1 MPEMLKFEHPK
12 DQSNIIKVIGVG
24 GGGSNAVSHMYHQ
37 GIKGVDFI
45 LCNTDSQALDTSPVP
60 VKVHLGKRELGAG
73 NIPAVGRE
81 SALETVDEIKALLEH
96 HTKMLFITAGM
107 GGGTGTGAAPVVAQ
121 VAHEMDI
128 LTVGIVTLP
137 FGFEGR
143 KRRQQALEGLEEMR
157 KHVDTLLIISN
168 DKLREEYGNMKLT
181 EAFKRADDVLTTA
194 AKGIA
199 EIITVTG
206 YINVDFEDVNTVMR
220 KSGKA
225 IMGSA
230 KAEGENRALK
240 AIEDAMRSPLLN
252 DSNIAGAENILLYI
266 TSGDDEVSLDE
277 VLEITDYIQQTCG
290 NTAEVIWGN
299 GKDETLGNNI
309 AITIIATGFDN
320 EEDIPV
326 GMAARGVSVT
336 DLYGN
341 KTVSRS
347 PLNAKS
353 KPTLSAND
361 GNVIRHHL
369 HDVENKEE
377 ERPESQYDVSELN
390 PTADHTI
397 FSFVEDE
404 KPEKKPAVKVHTLDS
419 LKDTSPQKDN
429 ELLLSEEEKSV
440 EAKSLL
446 SSNQKVEQIGNKTES
461 NIDIKEHRKTD
472 EIVKAVDVEQKIPV
486 DELDRN
492 SMIRQSRLKAM
503 SMKLHSVQG
512 LEELERQPAYL
523 RRGTKLQDDTAENP
537 DKEVSRYALNSD
549 GKQSGLTTGNSFL
562 HDNVD

>member
-24 GGGSNAVSHMYHQ
+24 GGGSNAVTHMYHQ

-81 SALETVDEIKALLEH
+81 AALETVDEIKELLEH

-121 VAHEMDI
+121 VAHELDI

-220 KSGKA
+220 RSGKA

-230 KAEGENRALK
+230 KAEGENRALN

-252 DSNIAGAENILLYI
+252 DSNIAGAQNILLYI
-266 TSGDDEVSLDE
+266 TSGEDEVSLDE

-299 GKDETLGNNI
+299 GKDDTLGNNI

-326 GMAARGVSVT
+326 GMSTRKVSVT
-336 DLYGN
+336 DLYGT
-341 KTVSRS
+341 KTVSR
-347 PLNAKS
+347 
-353 KPTLSAND
+353 TSAVAQTNRQNTEND
-361 GNVIRHHL
+361 GKVIRHHL
-369 HDVENKEE
+369 HEPDISEEETADNEDLKKDQPKEQDIFSFIDEKPKTEPKVKVHKLEDETPASNLEKEE
-377 ERPESQYDVSELN
+377 ELPF
-390 PTADHTI
+390 TK
-397 FSFVEDE
+397 DE
-404 KPEKKPAVKVHTLDS
+404 VTTEMRRGNKPAEFNQEQAHR
-419 LKDTSPQKDN
+419 
-429 ELLLSEEEKSV
+429 KSDV
-440 EAKSLL
+440 EAEVKEPTSI
-446 SSNQKVEQIGNKTES
+446 KVVTNEE
-461 NIDIKEHRKTD
+461 
-472 EIVKAVDVEQKIPV
+472 VEQKMPADDI
-486 DELDRN
+486 DRN
-492 SMIRQSRLKAM
+492 SIIRQSRLKAM
-503 SMKLHSVQG
+503 SMKLHTQQG

-523 RRGTKLQDDTAENP
+523 RRGTKLSEENTENP
-537 DKEVSRYALNSD
+537 DKEVSRYELNSD
-549 GKQSGLTTGNSFL
+549 GKQSGLSSGNSFL

>member
-81 SALETVDEIKALLEH
+81 AALETVDEIKGLLEN

-121 VAHEMDI
+121 VAHELDI

-299 GKDETLGNNI
+299 GKDDSLGNNI

-320 EEDIPV
+320 EEDIPI
-326 GMAARGVSVT
+326 GMTGRKVTVT

-341 KTVSRS
+341 KAVSRS
-347 PLNAKS
+347 PLGKES
-353 KPTLSAND
+353 KPAISAGD
-361 GNVIRHHL
+361 GKVIRHHL
-369 HDVENKEE
+369 HDEDTSKDEQA
-377 ERPESQYDVSELN
+377 ESKNDT
-390 PTADHTI
+390 PATTMPADKDI
-397 FSFVEDE
+397 FSFVDE
-404 KPEKKPAVKVHTLDS
+404 KTESRPAVKVHTLGDENPAPNKQDS
-419 LKDTSPQKDN
+419 
-429 ELLLSEEEKSV
+429 ELPFSEEEKSAETKGIV
-440 EAKSLL
+440 
-446 SSNQKVEQIGNKTES
+446 SSNLKTEQKS
-461 NIDIKEHRKTD
+461 QKTD
-472 EIVKAVDVEQKIPV
+472 ATIDVEEHQAAGNIVKAEEVEQKMPV

-503 SMKLHSVQG
+503 SMKLHSAQG

-523 RRGTKLQDDTAENP
+523 RRGTKLQDDTTGNS

-549 GKQSGLTTGNSFL
+549 GKQTGLSTGNSFL

>member
-1 MPEMLKFEHPK
+1 MLKFEHPK

-24 GGGSNAVSHMYHQ
+24 GGGSNAVTHMFQQ

-60 VKVHLGKRELGAG
+60 TKVHLGKRELGAG

-81 SALETVDEIKALLEH
+81 AAMATVDEFRELLEK
-96 HTKMLFITAGM
+96 HTKMLFITAGL

-121 VAHEMDI
+121 VARELDI

-143 KRRQQALEGLEEMR
+143 KRRQQALEGLEELR

-240 AIEDAMRSPLLN
+240 AIDDAMRSPLLN
-252 DSNIAGAENILLYI
+252 DSNIAGAQNILLYI
-266 TSGDDEVSLDE
+266 TSGEDEVSLDE
-277 VLEITDYIQQTCG
+277 VLEITDFIQQTCG

-299 GKDETLGNNI
+299 GKDDSLGNNI

-320 EEDIPV
+320 DDDIPV
-326 GMAARGVSVT
+326 GMTQGRVSVT

-341 KTVSRS
+341 QTNTRHALSKGTE
-347 PLNAKS
+347 A
-353 KPTLSAND
+353 KPTSD
-361 GNVIRHHL
+361 GNVIRHKL
-369 HDVENKEE
+369 HDDKPEEASELIEKPLESKKEE
-377 ERPESQYDVSELN
+377 PQQK
-390 PTADHTI
+390 TI
-397 FSFVEDE
+397 FSFVDKEERLEKKTKIHRLEED
-404 KPEKKPAVKVHTLDS
+404 KPEVKNSDEQSAELPSPEAIKKVEK
-419 LKDTSPQKDN
+419 K
-429 ELLLSEEEKSV
+429 EEKSYQPASTKAPEPV
-440 EAKSLL
+440 SISVSDSEPREIFKKSEEKLEKEA
-446 SSNQKVEQIGNKTES
+446 GMP
-461 NIDIKEHRKTD
+461 KE
-472 EIVKAVDVEQKIPV
+472 
-486 DELDRN
+486 ELDRN
-492 SMIRQSRLKAM
+492 SMLRQSRLKAM
-503 SMKLHSVQG
+503 SMKLHSSHG
-512 LEELERQPAYL
+512 LEELERQPAYMRKGL
-523 RRGTKLQDDTAENP
+523 KLDDPEQTNP
-537 DKEVSRYALNSD
+537 DKEVSRYSLKD
-549 GKQSGLTTGNSFL
+549 QQSGLNSSNSFL

>member
-24 GGGSNAVSHMYHQ
+24 GGGSNAVTHMYHQ

-81 SALETVDEIKALLEH
+81 AALETVDEIKELLEH

-121 VAHEMDI
+121 VAHELDI

-220 KSGKA
+220 RSGKA

-230 KAEGENRALK
+230 KSEGENRALK

-252 DSNIAGAENILLYI
+252 DSNIAGAQNILLYI
-266 TSGDDEVSLDE
+266 TSGEDEVSLDE

-299 GKDETLGNNI
+299 GKDDSLGNNI

-320 EEDIPV
+320 DEDIPI
-326 GMAARGVSVT
+326 GLGARKVSVT

-347 PLNAKS
+347 ATSLDSRNKS
-353 KPTLSAND
+353 PDDD
-361 GNVIRHHL
+361 GKVIRHHL
-369 HDVENKEE
+369 HEDEEKEAEIQDDTNNSESNAETVE
-377 ERPESQYDVSELN
+377 
-390 PTADHTI
+390 HTI
-397 FSFVEDE
+397 FSFIDEKPSPKPNVKVHSLDEDDSFEVKKHEELPFEDE
-404 KPEKKPAVKVHTLDS
+404 KPIEVKRMDASNVKPDPDRPKSDSETGVKEQPAVKVVT
-419 LKDTSPQKDN
+419 
-429 ELLLSEEEKSV
+429 SEE
-440 EAKSLL
+440 
-446 SSNQKVEQIGNKTES
+446 
-461 NIDIKEHRKTD
+461 
-472 EIVKAVDVEQKIPV
+472 VEQKMPA
-486 DELDRN
+486 DDLDRN

-503 SMKLHSVQG
+503 SMKLHTPQG

-523 RRGTKLQDDTAENP
+523 RRGTKLSEDTSENP
-537 DKEVSRYALNSD
+537 DKEVSRYELNSD
-549 GKQSGLTTGNSFL
+549 GKQSGLSTGNSFL

>member
-24 GGGSNAVSHMYHQ
+24 GGGSNAVTHMYRQ

-45 LCNTDSQALDTSPVP
+45 LCNTDSQALDTSPVST
-60 VKVHLGKRELGAG
+60 KIHLGKRNLGAG
-73 NIPAVGRE
+73 NIPAVGRQ
-81 SALETVDEIKALLEH
+81 SALETVEEIKELLEH

-107 GGGTGTGAAPVVAQ
+107 GGGTGTGAAPVVAE
-121 VAHEMDI
+121 VANELGI

-137 FGFEGR
+137 FSFEGK

-181 EAFKRADDVLTTA
+181 EAFQRADDVLTTA

-225 IMGSA
+225 IMGSS

-252 DSNIAGAENILLYI
+252 DSNIAGAQNILLYI
-266 TSGDDEVSLDE
+266 TSGNEEVSLDE
-277 VLEITDYIQQTCG
+277 VHEITDYIQQTCG

-299 GKDETLGNNI
+299 GIDETLGSQI
-309 AITIIATGFDN
+309 AITVIATGFDN
-320 EEDIPV
+320 EDDIPV
-326 GMAARGVSVT
+326 GMPTRKVSINN
-336 DLYGN
+336 LYGTQSN
-341 KTVSRS
+341 TVT
-347 PLNAKS
+347 
-353 KPTLSAND
+353 PTERQEKRTPAES
-361 GNVIRHHL
+361 GNVIRHEL
-369 HDVENKEE
+369 FSSPKPVEETLKFEPSPTATSPKRTESDDRKPTKVYSLADDVEEKKETIEEESEITHFEVKRIDNLIKNALPAEPKSEPESISHHQIAEPEFSLQPEPQQEQTEEKEE
-377 ERPESQYDVSELN
+377 
-390 PTADHTI
+390 ADQ
-397 FSFVEDE
+397 
-404 KPEKKPAVKVHTLDS
+404 A
-419 LKDTSPQKDN
+419 
-429 ELLLSEEEKSV
+429 
-440 EAKSLL
+440 
-446 SSNQKVEQIGNKTES
+446 
-461 NIDIKEHRKTD
+461 DIE
-472 EIVKAVDVEQKIPV
+472 
-486 DELDRN
+486 RN
-492 SMIRQSRLKAM
+492 SLARQNRLKAM
-503 SMKLHSVQG
+503 SMKFRSTQG

-523 RRGTKLQDDTAENP
+523 RRSTQLSNP
-537 DKEVSRYALNSD
+537 DPGKEVSRYSLDNENGKPGLRSDNSY
-549 GKQSGLTTGNSFL
+549 L